1 MYVRVFYGCGED
13 LRSNGSVGQGH
24 KGMQASISKQASGQW
39 DAKGKPIAESIGE
52 PATVVRVMQW
62 KRWAAGKS
70 AKSFV
75 RSSGRKEEPERA
87 DRAVGR

>member
-52 PATVVRVMQW
+52 PATVVRGLSEPSVGAVVMW
-62 KRWAAGKS
+62 YGC
-70 AKSFV
+70 
-75 RSSGRKEEPERA
+75 GM
-87 DRAVGR
+87 AVY